1 MTTLTSPA
9 RSCDAADLVIAHQAF
24 RRVYSLAPDA
34 VRSTDPTD
42 RARVASVASTLKA
55 VNAALHHHHTVED
68 AMLWGTLS
76 ERRPACG
83 LHVELMKRQHGMVA
97 TLLARAPELIRAWRR
112 HPGRS
117 TAEPLAVLFAE
128 IGEVLEVHLAAEEAR
143 IVPVIEQVIS
153 SDEWQK
159 VGNAAKAVVSPAQGF
174 LMLGLIHD
182 LMPAEERAAFDA
194 ELPGPVTFVWAL
206 VGRHLYER
214 MMDNLVGRP

>member
-1 MTTLTSPA
+1 M
-9 RSCDAADLVIAHQAF
+9 
-24 RRVYSLAPDA
+24 
-34 VRSTDPTD
+34 
-42 RARVASVASTLKA
+42 
-55 VNAALHHHHTVED
+55 
-68 AMLWGTLS
+68 
-76 ERRPACG
+76 
-83 LHVELMKRQHGMVA
+83 
-97 TLLARAPELIRAWRR
+97 
-112 HPGRS
+112 
-117 TAEPLAVLFAE
+117 
-128 IGEVLEVHLAAEEAR
+128 
-143 IVPVIEQVIS
+143 PVIEQVIS